1 MYISTLVA
9 MDIKKEKNQK
19 QKFERK
25 LIKLQ
30 MKRIEILI
38 QRMVKLLKLKV
49 VESDIPSS
57 TRRIMIHLL

>member
-9 MDIKKEKNQK
+9 TDIKKEKNQK

>member
-1 MYISTLVA
+1 